1 VEVLYQFW
9 PRGTTI
15 SHGGENRYTE
25 EVAEAFD
32 SALRR
37 VHCRLNTV
45 AWSHR
50 NTATFCTQSQESFN
64 QDDRWTGP
72 WPPAR
77 SAPNRK
83 PGSPTIVA
91 VRKHTR
97 KATTSKAGGATTRPG
112 PPLLYRRPRRPE
124 ALIAVARRGFLST
137 ALLAGGWRAASA
149 RGCGA
154 QNRLGMFACCLPIAR
169 TLFFFAFGLCFLL
182 LQVAFVFP
190 PVE

>member
-32 SALRR
+32 SSLRR

-112 PPLLYRRPRRPE
+112 PPGGTGDGVTKSAARASPALSPATE
-124 ALIAVARRGFLST
+124 AGGTNSRGEAWFSIDSVAGWW
-137 ALLAGGWRAASA
+137 LAG
-149 RGCGA
+149 C
-154 QNRLGMFACCLPIAR
+154 LGS
-169 TLFFFAFGLCFLL
+169 
-182 LQVAFVFP
+182 
-190 PVE
+190 